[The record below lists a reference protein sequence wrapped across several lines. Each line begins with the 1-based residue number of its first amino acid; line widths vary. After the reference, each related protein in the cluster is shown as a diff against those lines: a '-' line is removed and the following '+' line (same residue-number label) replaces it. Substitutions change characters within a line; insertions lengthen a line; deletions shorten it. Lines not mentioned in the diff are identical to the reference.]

1 MRTGESSKWFRS
13 VLLSCVAFA
22 VSGCGAI
29 GFDVEQ
35 KLPEQ
40 RIQKSALGGLL
51 PALFPN
57 PAKLTI
63 DLKAE
68 QEKRG
73 TGPATK
79 IFLKKLQFNI
89 TTTAMPAG
97 NFDFLEEAHLFAE
110 SSAAGLPKV
119 EIATLK
125 PVARGASSVDFT
137 IVPNVNL
144 LPYVNA
150 GAELSATA
158 TGAQPNSDVTFDGL
172 LIIDVRI

>member
-1 MRTGESSKWFRS
+1 MPELPLSRSSIA
-13 VLLSCVAFA
+13 VCCAAFILC
-22 VSGCGAI
+22 GCGAI

-40 RIQKSALGGLL
+40 RIEKSVLGGLL

-57 PAKLTI
+57 PAKLTV

-73 TGPATK
+73 TGPATQ

-89 TTTAMPAG
+89 TPAGAPSG
-97 NFDFLEEAHLFAE
+97 NFDFLEEAHLYAE

-125 PVARGASSVDFT
+125 PVPRGATSVDFK

-150 GAELSATA
+150 GAALSATA
-158 TGAQPNSDVTFDGL
+158 TGTQPNQDITFDGV

>member
-1 MRTGESSKWFRS
+1 MSRSSI
-13 VLLSCVAFA
+13 VLCCATFVLSA
-22 VSGCGAI
+22 CGAV

-40 RIQKSALGGLL
+40 RIQRSALGGLL
-51 PALFPN
+51 PALFPS
-57 PAKLTI
+57 PAKLTV

-73 TGPATK
+73 TGPATQ
-79 IFLKKLQFNI
+79 ILLKKLQFNI
-89 TTTAMPAG
+89 TPAGAPSG
-97 NFDFLEEAHLFAE
+97 NFDFLEEAHLYAE

-125 PVARGASSVDFT
+125 PVPRGVTSVDFT
-137 IVPNVNL
+137 IVPGVNL

-158 TGAQPNSDVTFDGL
+158 TGTQPNQDITFDGL

>member
-1 MRTGESSKWFRS
+1 MSKHI
-13 VLLSCVAFA
+13 LLFA
-22 VSGCGAI
+22 IALSGCGAI
-29 GFDVEQ
+29 QFDIEQ

-40 RIQKSALGGLL
+40 RVAGGMLGGLL
-51 PALFPN
+51 PALLPN
-57 PAKLTI
+57 PARLNF

-89 TTTAMPAG
+89 TPAGMPSG
-97 NFDFLEEAHLFAE
+97 NFDFLDEVVLSVE

-119 EIATLK
+119 QIGSVK
-125 PVARGASSVDFT
+125 PVPRGVTRLDFAIVPSVD
-137 IVPNVNL
+137 L

-158 TGAQPNSDVTFDGL
+158 KGAQPAMDVTFDGL
-172 LIIDVRI
+172 LVIDVRI

>member
-1 MRTGESSKWFRS
+1 MEELH
-13 VLLSCVAFA
+13 LLRIELKSLALALVFT
-22 VSGCGAI
+22 GCGAI
-29 GFDVEQ
+29 SFDVEQ

-40 RIQKSALGGLL
+40 RIQRSALGGLL

-79 IFLKKLQFNI
+79 ILLKKLQFNI
-89 TTTAMPAG
+89 TPAGMPSG
-97 NFDFLEEAHLFAE
+97 NFDFLEEAHLYAE
-110 SSAAGLPKV
+110 ASSAGLPKV
-119 EIATLK
+119 EIARLQ
-125 PVARGASSVDFT
+125 PVPRGATSVEFA
-137 IVPNVNL
+137 IVPEVNL

-158 TGAQPNSDVTFDGL
+158 TGTQPNQDTTFDGL

>member
-1 MRTGESSKWFRS
+1 MEELP
-13 VLLSCVAFA
+13 LLRIELKSLALALLFT
-22 VSGCGAI
+22 GCGALS
-29 GFDVEQ
+29 FDVEQ
-35 KLPEQ
+35 PLPEQ
-40 RIQKSALGGLL
+40 RIERSAIGGLL
-51 PALFPN
+51 PALLPN
-57 PAKLTI
+57 PAKMTI

-79 IFLKKLQFNI
+79 IFLKKLQFDI
-89 TTTAMPAG
+89 TPAGMPSG
-97 NFDFLEEAHLFAE
+97 NFDFLQEVHLFAE
-110 SSAAGLPKV
+110 KSSAGLPKV
-119 EIATLK
+119 EIATLN
-125 PVARGASSVDFT
+125 PVPRGATHVDFT

-158 TGAQPNSDVTFDGL
+158 TGTQPNQDTTFAGS

>member
-1 MRTGESSKWFRS
+1 MKELHLRS
-13 VLLSCVAFA
+13 GQLLLSGLVFA
-22 VSGCGAI
+22 LSGCGAV

-40 RIQKSALGGLL
+40 RIQRSAIGGLL

-57 PAKLTI
+57 PARLTI

-79 IFLKKLQFNI
+79 ILIKKLQFNI
-89 TTTAMPAG
+89 TPSGMPSG
-97 NFDFLEEAHLFAE
+97 NFDFLEEAHLYAE
-110 SSAAGLPKV
+110 SSSAGLPKV

-125 PVARGASSVDFT
+125 PVPRGVTTVEFT
-137 IVPNVNL
+137 IVPGVNL

-158 TGAQPNSDVTFDGL
+158 TGTQPNQDTTFDGL
-172 LIIDVRI
+172 LVIDVRI